1 MSDFSGIISER
12 IKKLI
17 LEKNLTQNAVAA
29 EIGISRQAVSQYCDG
44 SSVPN
49 ADKLAKLAKL
59 FGVSADYILG
69 LNEQEDKEVLSK
81 KRIDCN
87 ITDNF
92 FKELSRMVPVPED
105 YLITIDLRRLS
116 EVKNEVQKWSDEHPV
131 KTRLDDLF
139 EKYPN
144 FHTDNGRPNF
154 YPRVFGYCDNCK
166 NCPIWNDDD
175 YVPGKSCWDEPFEN
189 GMTGDRQGAKNVE

>member
-1 MSDFSGIISER
+1 MSNFSGIISER

-44 SSVPN
+44 SSIPN
-49 ADKLAKLAKL
+49 ADKLAKLAQL

-92 FKELSRMVPVPED
+92 LKELSRMVSVPEG
-105 YLITIDLRRLS
+105 YHITIDSGGLS
-116 EVKNEVQKWSDEHPV
+116 EIKNAVQKWSDEHPV

-139 EKYPN
+139 EKYPK
-144 FHTDNGRPNF
+144 FHVEIEYPSY
-154 YPRVFGYCDNCK
+154 YPRVFGYCDNCGD
-166 NCPIWNDDD
+166 CRLGDDD
-175 YVPGKSCWDEPFEN
+175 CNYVRCWDEPID
-189 GMTGDRQGAKNVE
+189 GGATGEK